1 MSRNINAIR
10 QAGGYKH
17 QHIVHLWWTEQET
30 RGTGNGTRAEM
41 VEYIEH
47 GGRAYVDDGRGH
59 VATVGVVTPASGPKY
74 VQTYADGVWTDN
86 LLALPR
92 R

>member
-10 QAGGYKH
+10 QAGGDKH
-17 QHIVHLWWTEQET
+17 QHIVHLWWIEREN
-30 RGTGNGTRAEM
+30 GSAGNGTRAEM
-41 VEYIEH
+41 VDYIER

-59 VATVGVVTPASGPKY
+59 VAAVGVVTPASGPKY